1 MSESDRTFGY
11 RFPAL
16 SVIRDLR
23 NWWQAEDERTGC
35 PVIIRLRLY
44 QGVKLVSKSDNVAH
58 AQSLLVVTFLLM
70 AHGLALAQDNR
81 PNLLLIVADDLGYS
95 DLGSYGGE
103 INTPVLDQLAQ
114 QGVRYTNFYVSPTCS
129 VTRSMLLTG
138 TDNHI
143 AGLGSMG
150 ELLAPNQIGKPGYE
164 GVLNQR
170 VVTVASL
177 LRDNGYHTYMAGKWH
192 LGLKPDQIPRA
203 RGFERDFSLLVG
215 GGSHFDDQWNLEWQ
229 IPKAPYTEDGR
240 PLEKLPKGFYSTKH
254 YTDKT
259 IQFIEEGRGDGK
271 PFFAYLTFTAP
282 HGPLHLP
289 DDWLR
294 RYKNRYDEG
303 WDGIREQRL
312 ARMQELGIVDKGIN
326 AADRLYFL
334 PRSTALTPAV
344 RVMLG
349 RKMELYAGMVEYM
362 DDQIGRVFDYLQE
375 IGEYDN
381 TVVIFISDNGAEG
394 NDLRAMVAGQVGS
407 MGYLHAMNNF
417 AEDGYNSLGRKGTY
431 AEYGP
436 AWAQVSMTP
445 FRLFKGWVAEGGT
458 RSPLIVSGPGVQGAG
473 EINKEAVLHVM
484 DIVPTL
490 LELAGIE
497 HPSTYKGR
505 EIAPVQGKSWVG
517 MLDGTAESPRSSDD
531 WLGWE
536 LFNNRA
542 IRQGDWKISWLYRPM
557 GTYDW
562 QLFNLA
568 EDPGEQYDLAAQ
580 YPEKKRELVAL
591 WDEYVQTNGVI
602 IGERSPFEGTRKALR
617 DPVPEFDRYPPLR
630 GLEALTYEELLEL
643 MNR

>member
-1 MSESDRTFGY
+1 MK
-11 RFPAL
+11 
-16 SVIRDLR
+16 R
-23 NWWQAEDERTGC
+23 N
-35 PVIIRLRLY
+35 PLFII
-44 QGVKLVSKSDNVAH
+44 SA
-58 AQSLLVVTFLLM
+58 ALLVAGIVVGFAGTGM
-70 AHGLALAQDNR
+70 AAQQGKR
-81 PNLLLIVADDLGYS
+81 PNFLLIVADDLGYS

-103 INTPVLDQLAQ
+103 INTPVLDDLAQ
-114 QGVRYTNFYVSPTCS
+114 KGVRYTNFYVSPTCS

-138 TDNHI
+138 TDNHV
-143 AGLGSMG
+143 AGLGNMR
-150 ELLAPNQIGKPGYE
+150 ELLAPNQVGQPGYE
-164 GVLNQR
+164 GVLNKR
-170 VVTVASL
+170 VASVAEL

-192 LGLKPDQIPRA
+192 LGLKPDQIPHA

-215 GGSHFDDQWNLEWQ
+215 GASHFDDQWNIEWQ

-240 PLEKLPKGFYSTKH
+240 PLEKLPKGFYSTRH

-294 RYKNRYDEG
+294 RYNNRYDKG
-303 WDGIREQRL
+303 WDWIREQRL
-312 ARMQELGIVDKGIN
+312 ARMQELGIVDKGVN

-334 PRSTALTPAV
+334 PRSTAFTPAV
-344 RVMLG
+344 RVLQG

-362 DDQIGRVFDYLQE
+362 DDQIGRVFDYLKQ

-394 NDLRAMVAGQVGS
+394 NELRAMLAGQAGS
-407 MGYLHAMNNF
+407 MGFLHAMNNF
-417 AEDGYNSLGRKGTY
+417 AEDGHNSLGRKGTY

-436 AWAQVSMTP
+436 TWAQVSMVP
-445 FRLFKGWVAEGGT
+445 FRIYKGWVSEGGI

-473 EINKEAVLHVM
+473 ELNKKAVLHVM
-484 DIVPTL
+484 DIVPTM
-490 LELAGIE
+490 LELAGVE
-497 HPSTYKGR
+497 HPSAYQGR
-505 EIAPVQGKSWVG
+505 EIAPVQGKSWAG
-517 MLDGTAESPRSSDD
+517 MLAGTTQSPRTSDD

-568 EDPGEQYDLAAQ
+568 EDPGEQYDLSAKF
-580 YPEKKRELVAL
+580 PKKRKELIAL
-591 WDEYVQTNGVI
+591 WDEYVKTNGVI
-602 IGERSPFEGTRKALR
+602 IGERSPFERARKGLP
-617 DPVPEFDRYPPLR
+617 DPVPEFDSYPPLR
-630 GLEALTYEELLEL
+630 GLEALPYEKLLEL
-643 MNR
+643 MGGGTGGK

>member
-1 MSESDRTFGY
+1 MQQQNKDNCSSTTRRTF
-11 RFPAL
+11 FKSA
-16 SVIRDLR
+16 S
-23 NWWQAEDERTGC
+23 
-35 PVIIRLRLY
+35 II
-44 QGVKLVSKSDNVAH
+44 A
-58 AQSLLVVTFLLM
+58 
-70 AHGLALAQDNR
+70 LALCLSIISTISGLYTGIGEAAQENKR
-81 PNLLLIVADDLGYS
+81 PNILLIVADDLGYS

-103 INTPVLDQLAQ
+103 INTPVLDNLSKK
-114 QGVRYTNFYVSPTCS
+114 GVRFTNFYVSPTCS

-138 TDNHI
+138 TDNHV
-143 AGLGSMG
+143 AGLGNMG
-150 ELLAPNQIGKPGYE
+150 ELLAPNQVGKPGYE
-164 GVLNQR
+164 GVLNKR

-192 LGLKPDQIPRA
+192 LGLKPDQIPHA
-203 RGFERDFSLLVG
+203 RGFERDFSTLVG
-215 GGSHFDDQWNLEWQ
+215 GGSHFDDGWNVEWQ
-229 IPKAPYTEDGR
+229 IPKMPYTEDGR
-240 PLEKLPKGFYSTKH
+240 PVKKLPKDFYSTKA

-259 IQFIEEGRGDGK
+259 IQFIEEGRKDGK

-303 WDGIREQRL
+303 WDGIRQQRL
-312 ARMQELGIVDKGIN
+312 ARMQELGIVDKGVN
-326 AADRLYFL
+326 AAGRLYFL
-334 PRSTALTPAV
+334 PRSTAFTPAV
-344 RVMLG
+344 RVMQG

-362 DDQIGRVFDYLQE
+362 DDQIGRVFDYLKQ

-407 MGYLHAMNNF
+407 FGFLHAMNNF
-417 AEDGYNSLGRKGTY
+417 AEDGHNSLGRKGTY

-436 AWAQVSMTP
+436 AWAQVSSVP
-445 FRLFKGWVAEGGT
+445 FRLYKGWVSEGGI

-473 EINKEAVLHVM
+473 ELNKKAVLHVM
-484 DIVPTL
+484 DIVPTV

-517 MLDGTAESPRSSDD
+517 MLSGRTQSPRTSDD

-542 IRQGDWKISWLYRPM
+542 IRQGDWKISWLYRPF

-568 EDPGEQYDLAAQ
+568 EDPGEQYDLSDKF
-580 YPEKKRELVAL
+580 PEKKKELVAL
-591 WDEYVQTNGVI
+591 WDEYVQMNGVI
-602 IGERSPFEGTRKALR
+602 IGERSPFERARRALP
-617 DPVPEFDRYPPLR
+617 DPVPEFDSYPPFR
-630 GLEALTYEELLEL
+630 GLEALPYKKLIEL
-643 MNR
+643 MNQ

>member
-1 MSESDRTFGY
+1 MKQQDGDNGPRMTQRTFLK
-11 RFPAL
+11 FA
-16 SVIRDLR
+16 S
-23 NWWQAEDERTGC
+23 
-35 PVIIRLRLY
+35 II
-44 QGVKLVSKSDNVAH
+44 
-58 AQSLLVVTFLLM
+58 T
-70 AHGLALAQDNR
+70 LALCLSIISTGSGLFVGTSIAAQPNNR
-81 PNLLLIVADDLGYS
+81 PNFLLIVADDLGYS
-95 DLGSYGGE
+95 DLGNYGGE
-103 INTPVLDQLAQ
+103 INTPVLDNLSKK
-114 QGVRYTNFYVSPTCS
+114 GVRFTNFYVSPTCS

-143 AGLGSMG
+143 AGLGNMG
-150 ELLAPNQIGKPGYE
+150 ELLAPNQMGKPGYE
-164 GVLNQR
+164 GVLNKR
-170 VVTVASL
+170 VASVAEL

-192 LGLKPDQIPRA
+192 LGLKADQIPHA
-203 RGFERDFSLLVG
+203 RGFDRDFSLLVG

-240 PLEKLPKGFYSTKH
+240 PLEKLPKGFYSTKT

-259 IQFIEEGRGDGK
+259 IQFIEEGRKDGK
-271 PFFAYLTFTAP
+271 PFFAYMAFTAP

-303 WDGIREQRL
+303 WDGIRQQRL
-312 ARMQELGIVDKGIN
+312 ARMKELGIVDKGVN
-326 AADRLYFL
+326 VADRLYFL

-344 RVMLG
+344 RVMQG

-362 DDQIGRVFDYLQE
+362 DDQIGRVFDYLKQ

-407 MGYLHAMNNF
+407 FGFLHAMNNF
-417 AEDGYNSLGRKGTY
+417 AEDGHNSLGRKGTY

-436 AWAQVSMTP
+436 AWAQVSSVP
-445 FRLFKGWVAEGGT
+445 FRLYKGWVSEGGI

-473 EINKEAVLHVM
+473 ELNKKAVLHVI
-484 DIVPTL
+484 DIVPTV

-517 MLDGTAESPRSSDD
+517 MLAGRTQSPRTSDD

-542 IRQGDWKISWLYRPM
+542 IRQGNWKISWLYRPF

-568 EDPGEQYDLAAQ
+568 EDPGEQYDLSDKF
-580 YPEKKRELVAL
+580 PEKKKELVAL
-591 WDEYVQTNGVI
+591 WDEYVQMNGVI
-602 IGERSPFEGTRKALR
+602 IGERSPFERARRALP
-617 DPVPEFDRYPPLR
+617 DPVPEFDSYPPFR
-630 GLEALTYEELLEL
+630 GLEALPYKKLIEL
-643 MNR
+643 MNQ